1 MGSQW
6 IHVKPCAEIPAQELP
21 TPRAIELV
29 RRHDNEFYCQTRDGV
44 LPWHQSVH
52 FFPSKWAVA
61 TMTAHP
67 VQALHVAMK
76 AIADKEAVWEYCDM
90 NIPGNTKSE
99 VSWILRD
106 GLLRIY
112 QRMPRSGYYLS
123 LIPAIGVP
131 PNDLTPRTRK
141 DIFYAPFGAIL
152 FLFKSS
158 PLTMAEVTACDA
170 VPPEI
175 RAAVLSFLTFELQHS
190 EVTHA

>member
-29 RRHDNEFYCQTRDGV
+29 RRHDNELYCSMEDRMSC
-44 LPWHQSVH
+44 WNQSVH
-52 FFPSKWAVA
+52 FFPGKWTVES
-61 TMTAHP
+61 MTAHP
-67 VQALHVAMK
+67 LQALHVAMK
-76 AIADKEAVWEYCDM
+76 AIADKEAVWAYCDM

-106 GLLRIY
+106 GLQRIY
-112 QRMPRSGYYLS
+112 QRMPRSGYYLN
-123 LIPAIGVP
+123 LLPTIGAP

-141 DIFYAPFGAIL
+141 DIFFAPFGAIL
-152 FLFKSS
+152 FLFKTS
-158 PLTMAEVTACDA
+158 PLTMADMTAFDMVA
-170 VPPEI
+170 PEI
-175 RAAVLSFLTFELQHS
+175 RAAVLSFLTFELQYS